1 MDILS
6 KGLSLFRNV
15 TFSPKKIFISVK
27 DYNIFKKCVIAISH
41 RNIFYESYK
50 NIQTKVSWLF
60 QTYLAP
66 VGTFCAHLR
75 TLWDLIKLLFLPNR
89 NRDRHH
95 FFSDHWFSSEF
106 LVLLSLIPSLEK
118 LIFNFL
124 QILQQS
130 LLIGCKL
137 ADKIIYIS
145 FTTNQFCKNGHY
157 WKQFWTTFRYIVH
170 FEYVWCTF
178 VLHST
183 VGYWSQ

>member
-1 MDILS
+1 MNILS

-75 TLWDLIKLLFLPNR
+75 TLRDLIKLLFLPNR
-89 NRDRHH
+89 NRERRH
-95 FFSDHWFSSEF
+95 FFSDSWFSSEF
-106 LVLLSLIPSLEK
+106 TIFDPFLAEV
-118 LIFNFL
+118 IFNFH
-124 QILQQS
+124 QILRQP
-130 LLIGCKL
+130 LLKGCKL

-178 VLHST
+178 VLHSI